1 MKDEIRIEFWNA
13 ATDKHSLGAGDH
25 KTISSRN
32 SNGIGNGN
40 GNGNDGDISDSFGT
54 ESLDIAPIPT
64 PTSTSFVPSGIM
76 ADPTMP
82 EASFSTTTTIMPLND
97 IADSKLASVTIIA
110 EKTEQEA
117 ATAKAKATAN
127 TTTTTLEIQ
136 EQEKEQEQAQP
147 KKIYKQFSK
156 YTNTI
161 TNGGYLGCVSFK
173 SHSLLK
179 FLHSSP
185 GVPRTNINYKRK
197 NDGTTHV
204 EPYTS
209 SEIERGTLNKDGS
222 FGDPYCNYSEV
233 YKCVPDP
240 TLTEDEQEELGM

>member
-25 KTISSRN
+25 KIISSSN
-32 SNGIGNGN
+32 SNGN

-64 PTSTSFVPSGIM
+64 PTSTSFVPTGIM

-82 EASFSTTTTIMPLND
+82 EASFSTTTIMPSND

-110 EKTEQEA
+110 EETEQEA
-117 ATAKAKATAN
+117 ATATAKAKATAN

-179 FLHSSP
+179 FLHSAP

-204 EPYTS
+204 EPYTT